1 MLSNRLRIIINF
13 LILLTPTLI
22 NLLKHAG
29 SIIVSLLVFFSIIVF
44 FTTKQ
49 ATFSRRE
56 KLIMSS
62 FAGYFLV
69 CLIISVAHNFFDQE
83 SILQWEVDHELRML
97 AFVPIYYLF
106 TKIKLKEWIFWHAI
120 LFATILSGLYALYV
134 ALGTHFSLRVI
145 GPYNACLYGYLSITL
160 AFMSLSSYNYFYE
173 KDKKLVI
180 LPLFAFACGLL
191 AAFLSG
197 TRGSIL
203 AVPFLLILF
212 LIQIYKYSQ
221 TLNLKQVIVSLSA
234 IFIVFIFLF
243 PNSFMLKRF
252 NKAFDDAKYCID
264 NYDCLDCFKKNQA
277 ARMRMWVESLIIIRD
292 NYLFGVGPKGWQE
305 KVTERVNKK
314 EIAPGIE
321 KFQSPHNMYLAM
333 MSSYGILGF
342 IMLLLIFLLPLFNF
356 THAIKRNKDNPA
368 IINIAY
374 SGLSLIFSFMLC
386 SLTGTLFNRNI
397 IISFYLIMLAAALS
411 IVRPHLD
418 TNSSMAPK

>member
-1 MLSNRLRIIINF
+1 MLSNKIRIIINF

-22 NLLKHAG
+22 NLFKHAG
-29 SIIVSLLVFFSIIVF
+29 SVILSLLVFFAIIVF

-49 ATFSRRE
+49 AAFSRHE

-69 CLIISVAHNFFDQE
+69 CLIMSVAHNFFNQG

-97 AFVPIYYLF
+97 AFAPIYYLF
-106 TKIKLKEWIFWHAI
+106 TKIKPKEWIFWCAI
-120 LFATILSGLYALYV
+120 LSAAILSGLYAFYV

-160 AFMSLSSYNYFYE
+160 AFMSLSGYRYFYE
-173 KDKKLVI
+173 KDRKLGI
-180 LPLFAFACGLL
+180 LPLLAFACGLL

-212 LIQIYKYSQ
+212 LIQIYKYSKK
-221 TLNLKQVIVSLSA
+221 LNLKQVIVSLCA
-234 IFIVFIFLF
+234 IFIAFIFLF
-243 PNSFMLKRF
+243 PSSFMLKRF
-252 NKAFDDAKYCID
+252 NKAFDDVKYCID
-264 NYDCLDCFKKNQA
+264 NYDCVDCFKKNQA
-277 ARMRMWVESLIIIRD
+277 ARMRMWVQSLIILKD
-292 NYLFGVGPKGWQE
+292 HYLFGVGPKGWQE
-305 KVTERVNKK
+305 RVKERVNKK

-321 KFQSPHNMYLAM
+321 RFQSPHNMYLAM
-333 MSSYGILGF
+333 MTSYGILGF
-342 IMLLLIFLLPLFNF
+342 IMLLLIFLLPLFSF
-356 THAIKRNKDNPA
+356 SHAIKTNRDNP
-368 IINIAY
+368 IIIGIAF

-397 IISFYLIMLAAALS
+397 LISFYVIMLAATLS
-411 IVRPHLD
+411 IMRPSINQKTSDGL
-418 TNSSMAPK
+418 

>member
-1 MLSNRLRIIINF
+1 MLSNKLRITINF

-29 SIIVSLLVFFSIIVF
+29 SIILSLLVFFAIIVF

-49 ATFSRRE
+49 AAFSRHE

-69 CLIISVAHNFFDQE
+69 CLIMSVAHNFFNQG
-83 SILQWEVDHELRML
+83 SILQWEVDHEFRML
-97 AFVPIYYLF
+97 AFAPIYYLF
-106 TKIKLKEWIFWHAI
+106 TKIKPKEWIFWCAI
-120 LFATILSGLYALYV
+120 LSAAILSGLYAFYA

-160 AFMSLSSYNYFYE
+160 AFMSLSGYRYFYE
-173 KDKKLVI
+173 KDRKLGI
-180 LPLFAFACGLL
+180 LPLLAFACGLL

-212 LIQIYKYSQ
+212 LIQIYKYSKK
-221 TLNLKQVIVSLSA
+221 LNLKQVIVSLCA
-234 IFIVFIFLF
+234 IFIAFIFLF
-243 PNSFMLKRF
+243 PSTFMLKRF
-252 NKAFDDAKYCID
+252 NKAFDDVKYCID
-264 NYDCLDCFKKNQA
+264 NYDCVDCFKKNQA
-277 ARMRMWVESLIIIRD
+277 ARMRMWVQSLIILKD
-292 NYLFGVGPKGWQE
+292 HYLFGVGPKGWQE
-305 KVTERVNKK
+305 RVKERVNKK

-321 KFQSPHNMYLAM
+321 RFQSPHNMYLAM
-333 MSSYGILGF
+333 MTSYGILGF
-342 IMLLLIFLLPLFNF
+342 IMLLLIFLLPLFSF
-356 THAIKRNKDNPA
+356 SHAIKTNRDNP
-368 IINIAY
+368 IIIGIAF

-397 IISFYLIMLAAALS
+397 LISFYVIMLAATLS
-411 IVRPHLD
+411 IMRPSINQKTSDGL
-418 TNSSMAPK
+418 